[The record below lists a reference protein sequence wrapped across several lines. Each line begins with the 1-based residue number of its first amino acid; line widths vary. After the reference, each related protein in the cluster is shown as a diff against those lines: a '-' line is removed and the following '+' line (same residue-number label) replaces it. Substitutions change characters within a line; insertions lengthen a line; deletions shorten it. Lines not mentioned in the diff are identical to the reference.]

1 MFRPTIT
8 KEEVNQLPIVEF
20 SGKIILVDTPEKE
33 EKAINELYKA
43 TIVGIDTET
52 RPSFKRGV
60 LHKVSLMQFADNQ
73 TCYLFRL
80 NTIGFSEKLIAFLSD
95 KEIIKIGLSLR
106 DDFNGLARQKKF
118 KPEGFV
124 DIQSIAKEYG
134 ILELSLQKIYAILFG
149 LKISKSQRLT
159 NWENPTLTEQQQRY
173 AATDAWAT
181 LQIYLRLTTEKKLTI
196 KEQVELKAGLNT
208 EQKPL
213 SQQQNK

>member
-1 MFRPTIT
+1 MRIIAVIPARYQASRFP
-8 KEEVNQLPIVEF
+8 
-20 SGKIILVDTPEKE
+20 GK
-33 EKAINELYKA
+33 
-43 TIVGIDTET
+43 
-52 RPSFKRGV
+52 
-60 LHKVSLMQFADNQ
+60 LMQVLGEKTVIATTYQNVVE
-73 TCYLFRL
+73 TGLFDEVFVA
-80 NTIGFSEKLIAFLSD
+80 TDSEIIF

-124 DIQSIAKEYG
+124 DIQNIAKEYG

-196 KEQVELKAGLNT
+196 KEQLELKAGLNT

>member
-1 MFRPTIT
+1 M
-8 KEEVNQLPIVEF
+8 
-20 SGKIILVDTPEKE
+20 
-33 EKAINELYKA
+33 
-43 TIVGIDTET
+43 
-52 RPSFKRGV
+52 
-60 LHKVSLMQFADNQ
+60 
-73 TCYLFRL
+73 
-80 NTIGFSEKLIAFLSD
+80 
-95 KEIIKIGLSLR
+95 
-106 DDFNGLARQKKF
+106 
-118 KPEGFV
+118 
-124 DIQSIAKEYG
+124 DIQNIAKEYG